1 MELKMNLSSTYFLTI
16 NILLIVLSL
25 FMAYLLGKKKEG
37 PAKDRDLDLKYYEK
51 GYLYKGP
58 NFIYNTIIAM
68 IVKVIGEGHVEIEK
82 NFYTTKSGEEKISFN
97 LKNLRA
103 EGLDDGEK
111 KLFDTLFSF
120 GEGEIST
127 RTLDK
132 MRRREPDNYNKKF
145 NDFIYYLEEEMVAK
159 KLFTREK
166 KTLKILLSFVVFSLL
181 FFVGI
186 VTVYNEKFF
195 GIISIVL
202 ALVFYA
208 RLITTFSKMTELGN
222 KKYRELE
229 KVEEKLLKGLG
240 DEEEEDFLLAI
251 AFGLKAENIR
261 AIYENIIVKD
271 PEIRDWQIFFEKDF
285 YKNFKVALVGDHL
298 LVRG

>member
-16 NILLIVLSL
+16 NILLILLSL
-25 FMAYLLGKKKEG
+25 FMAYLLAKKKEG
-37 PAKDRDLDLKYYEK
+37 PAKYRDLDLKYYEK

-82 NFYTTKSGEEKISFN
+82 NFYTTKSGEEKISFK

-120 GEGEIST
+120 GDGEIST

-229 KVEEKLLKGLG
+229 KVEEELLKGLG
-240 DEEEEDFLLAI
+240 DEEEDFLLAI

-285 YKNFKVALVGDHL
+285 YKNFKVALVGGHL

>member
-1 MELKMNLSSTYFLTI
+1 MELKMNLSSAYFLTI
-16 NILLIVLSL
+16 NILLILLSL
-25 FMAYLLGKKKEG
+25 FMAYLLAKKKES

-82 NFYTTKSGEEKISFN
+82 NYYNTKSGEKKISFN

-103 EGLDDGEK
+103 EVLDAGEK

-159 KLFTREK
+159 KLFTKEK

-229 KVEEKLLKGLG
+229 KVEEELLKGLG
-240 DEEEEDFLLAI
+240 DEEEDFLLAI

-261 AIYENIIVKD
+261 AIYENIVVKN

-298 LVRG
+298 LVRN

>member
-25 FMAYLLGKKKEG
+25 FMAYLLAKKKEG

-68 IVKVIGEGHVEIEK
+68 IVKVIGEGNVEIEK
-82 NFYTTKSGEEKISFN
+82 NYYKTKAGEEKISFN

-103 EGLDDGEK
+103 EGLDAGEK

-229 KVEEKLLKGLG
+229 KVEEELLKGLG
-240 DEEEEDFLLAI
+240 DEEEDFLLAI

-261 AIYENIIVKD
+261 VIYENIIVKD

-298 LVRG
+298 LVRN

>member
-1 MELKMNLSSTYFLTI
+1 MELKMNLSGTYFLTI
-16 NILLIVLSL
+16 NILLILLSL
-25 FMAYLLGKKKEG
+25 FMAYLLAKKKEG
-37 PAKDRDLDLKYYEK
+37 PAKDKDLDLKYYEK

-82 NFYTTKSGEEKISFN
+82 NFYKTKAGEEKISFN

-103 EGLDDGEK
+103 EGLDAGEK

-181 FFVGI
+181 FFVGV

-195 GIISIVL
+195 GVISIVL

-208 RLITTFSKMTELGN
+208 RLITSFSKMTELGN

-229 KVEEKLLKGLG
+229 KVEEELLKGLG
-240 DEEEEDFLLAI
+240 DEKEDFLLAI
-251 AFGLKAENIR
+251 AFGLKTENIR
-261 AIYENIIVKD
+261 AIYENIVVKD

>member
-16 NILLIVLSL
+16 NILLLVLSL
-25 FMAYLLGKKKEG
+25 FMAYLLAKKKEG
-37 PAKDRDLDLKYYEK
+37 PAKNRDLDLKYYEK

-82 NFYTTKSGEEKISFN
+82 NYYTTKSGEEKISFN
-97 LKNLRA
+97 LKNLR
-103 EGLDDGEK
+103 EDGLDAGEK

-202 ALVFYA
+202 ALVFYS

-229 KVEEKLLKGLG
+229 KVEEELLKSLG
-240 DEEEEDFLLAI
+240 DEEEDFLLAI
-251 AFGLKAENIR
+251 AFGLKAKNIR
-261 AIYENIIVKD
+261 AIYENIVVKD

-285 YKNFKVALVGDHL
+285 YKNFKVALVGDYL

>member
-1 MELKMNLSSTYFLTI
+1 MELKMNLSGTYFLTI
-16 NILLIVLSL
+16 NILFIVLSL
-25 FMAYLLGKKKEG
+25 FMAYLLAKKKEG
-37 PAKDRDLDLKYYEK
+37 PTKNNNLDLKYYEK

-103 EGLDDGEK
+103 DGLDAGEK

-120 GEGEIST
+120 GEGETST

-229 KVEEKLLKGLG
+229 KVEEELLKGLG
-240 DEEEEDFLLAI
+240 DEEEDLLLAI

-261 AIYENIIVKD
+261 AIYENIIVKN

-285 YKNFKVALVGDHL
+285 YKNFKVALVGEHL
-298 LVRG
+298 LVRN

>member
-16 NILLIVLSL
+16 NILLILLSL
-25 FMAYLLGKKKEG
+25 FMAYLLAKKKEG
-37 PAKDRDLDLKYYEK
+37 PAKDRDLNLKYYEK

-82 NFYTTKSGEEKISFN
+82 NFYTTKSGEEKISFK
-97 LKNLRA
+97 LKNLM
-103 EGLDDGEK
+103 EYGLDAGEK

-145 NDFIYYLEEEMVAK
+145 NNFIYYLEEEMVAK

-195 GIISIVL
+195 GIASIVL

-208 RLITTFSKMTELGN
+208 RLITSFSKMTELGN

-229 KVEEKLLKGLG
+229 KVEEELLKGLG
-240 DEEEEDFLLAI
+240 DEEEDFLLAI
-251 AFGLKAENIR
+251 AFGLKTENIR
-261 AIYENIIVKD
+261 SIYENIIVKD

-285 YKNFKVALVGDHL
+285 YKNIKVALVGEHL
-298 LVRG
+298 LVRN

>member
-16 NILLIVLSL
+16 NILLLVLSL
-25 FMAYLLGKKKEG
+25 FMAYLLAKKKEG
-37 PAKDRDLDLKYYEK
+37 PAKDRNLDLKYYEK

-68 IVKVIGEGHVEIEK
+68 IVKFIGEGKVEIEK
-82 NFYTTKSGEEKISFN
+82 NYYKTKAGEEKISFK

-103 EGLDDGEK
+103 EGLDAGEK

-127 RTLDK
+127 RSLDK

-229 KVEEKLLKGLG
+229 KIEEELLKGLG
-240 DEEEEDFLLAI
+240 DEKEDFLLAI
-251 AFGLKAENIR
+251 AFGLKTENIR
-261 AIYENIIVKD
+261 AIYENIIVKN

>member
-16 NILLIVLSL
+16 NILLLVLSL
-25 FMAYLLGKKKEG
+25 FMAYLLAKKKEG
-37 PAKDRDLDLKYYEK
+37 PAKNRDLDLKYYEK

-82 NFYTTKSGEEKISFN
+82 NFYTTKAGEEKISFK

-103 EGLDDGEK
+103 EGLDAGEK

-195 GIISIVL
+195 GVISIVL

-229 KVEEKLLKGLG
+229 KVEEELLKGLG
-240 DEEEEDFLLAI
+240 DEKEDFLLAI

-261 AIYENIIVKD
+261 AIYENIVVKD

>member
-25 FMAYLLGKKKEG
+25 FMAYLLAKKKEG
-37 PAKDRDLDLKYYEK
+37 PAKDRDLNLKYYEK

-58 NFIYNTIIAM
+58 NFIYNTIISM

-82 NFYTTKSGEEKISFN
+82 NYYTTKSGEEKISFK

-103 EGLDDGEK
+103 EGLDPGEK

-208 RLITTFSKMTELGN
+208 RLITTFSKMTDLGN

-240 DEEEEDFLLAI
+240 DEKEDFLLAI
-251 AFGLKAENIR
+251 AFGLKTENIR
-261 AIYENIIVKD
+261 AIYENIIVND

-285 YKNFKVALVGDHL
+285 YKNIKVALVGDHL

>member
-16 NILLIVLSL
+16 NILLILLSL
-25 FMAYLLGKKKEG
+25 FMAYLLAKKKEG

-82 NFYTTKSGEEKISFN
+82 IFYTTKSGEEKISFN
-97 LKNLRA
+97 LKNLRKD
-103 EGLDDGEK
+103 GLDAGEK

-132 MRRREPDNYNKKF
+132 MRRRESDNYNKKF

-166 KTLKILLSFVVFSLL
+166 KTLKILLSFVAFSLL

-229 KVEEKLLKGLG
+229 KVEEELLKGLG
-240 DEEEEDFLLAI
+240 DEKEDFLLAI

-261 AIYENIIVKD
+261 AIYENIVVKD

>member
-16 NILLIVLSL
+16 NILLLVLSL
-25 FMAYLLGKKKEG
+25 FMAYLLAKKKEG
-37 PAKDRDLDLKYYEK
+37 PAKDRELDLKYYEK

-68 IVKVIGEGHVEIEK
+68 IVKFIGEGKVEIEK
-82 NFYTTKSGEEKISFN
+82 NYYKTKAGEEKISFK

-103 EGLDDGEK
+103 EGLDAGEK

-127 RTLDK
+127 RSLDK

-229 KVEEKLLKGLG
+229 KIEEELLKGLG
-240 DEEEEDFLLAI
+240 DEKEDFLLAI
-251 AFGLKAENIR
+251 AFGLKTENIR
-261 AIYENIIVKD
+261 AIYENIIVKN

>member
-16 NILLIVLSL
+16 NILFIVLSL
-25 FMAYLLGKKKEG
+25 FMAYLLAKKKEG
-37 PAKDRDLDLKYYEK
+37 PGKDGDLDLKYYEK

-68 IVKVIGEGHVEIEK
+68 IVKVIGEGSVEIEK

-103 EGLDDGEK
+103 EGLDAGEK

-120 GEGEIST
+120 GDGEIST

-229 KVEEKLLKGLG
+229 KVEEELLKGL
-240 DEEEEDFLLAI
+240 ENEKEDFLLAI
-251 AFGLKAENIR
+251 AFGLKAENIM
-261 AIYENIIVKD
+261 AIYENIIVKY

-285 YKNFKVALVGDHL
+285 YKNFKVALVGEHL
-298 LVRG
+298 LVRN

>member
-16 NILLIVLSL
+16 NILLILLSL
-25 FMAYLLGKKKEG
+25 FMAYLLAKKKEG
-37 PAKDRDLDLKYYEK
+37 PAKDRDLNLKYYEK

-68 IVKVIGEGHVEIEK
+68 IVKAIGEGHVEIEK
-82 NFYTTKSGEEKISFN
+82 NYYTTKAGEEKISFN

-195 GIISIVL
+195 GIASIFL

-229 KVEEKLLKGLG
+229 KVEEELLKGLG
-240 DEEEEDFLLAI
+240 DEEEDFLLAI

-261 AIYENIIVKD
+261 AIYENIVVKN

>member
-1 MELKMNLSSTYFLTI
+1 MELKMNLSSAYFLTI
-16 NILLIVLSL
+16 NILLILLSL
-25 FMAYLLGKKKEG
+25 FMAYLLAKKKEG

-82 NFYTTKSGEEKISFN
+82 NYYTTKSGEEKISFN

-120 GEGEIST
+120 GDGEITT

-159 KLFTREK
+159 KLFTKEK

-229 KVEEKLLKGLG
+229 KVEEELLKGLG
-240 DEEEEDFLLAI
+240 DEEEDFLLAI

-285 YKNFKVALVGDHL
+285 YKNFKVALVGEHL
-298 LVRG
+298 LVRN

>member
-16 NILLIVLSL
+16 NILLILLSL
-25 FMAYLLGKKKEG
+25 FMAYLLAKKKEG

-68 IVKVIGEGHVEIEK
+68 IVKVIGEGKVEIEK
-82 NFYTTKSGEEKISFN
+82 NYYKTKAGEEKISFN

-103 EGLDDGEK
+103 EGLDAGEK

-166 KTLKILLSFVVFSLL
+166 KALKILLSFVVFSLL

-229 KVEEKLLKGLG
+229 KVEEELLKGLG
-240 DEEEEDFLLAI
+240 DEKEDFLLAI
-251 AFGLKAENIR
+251 AFGLKTENIR
-261 AIYENIIVKD
+261 AIYENIVVKN

>member
-16 NILLIVLSL
+16 NILLILLSL
-25 FMAYLLGKKKEG
+25 FMAYLLAKKKEG
-37 PAKDRDLDLKYYEK
+37 PAKDRDLDLKYYQK

-82 NFYTTKSGEEKISFN
+82 NFYTTKAGEKKISFN

-120 GEGEIST
+120 GDGEIST

-159 KLFTREK
+159 KLFTKEK
-166 KTLKILLSFVVFSLL
+166 KTLKILLSFLVFSLL
-181 FFVGI
+181 FFVGV

-195 GIISIVL
+195 GIASIVL

-229 KVEEKLLKGLG
+229 KVEEELLKGLG
-240 DEEEEDFLLAI
+240 DEEEDFLLAI

-261 AIYENIIVKD
+261 VIYENIVVKD
-271 PEIRDWQIFFEKDF
+271 PEIRNWQIFFEKDF

-298 LVRG
+298 LVRN

>member
-16 NILLIVLSL
+16 NILLLVLSL
-25 FMAYLLGKKKEG
+25 FMAYLLAKKKEG
-37 PAKDRDLDLKYYEK
+37 PAKDRELDLKYYEK

-82 NFYTTKSGEEKISFN
+82 NFYTTKAGEEKISFK

-103 EGLDDGEK
+103 EGLDAGEK

-195 GIISIVL
+195 GVISIVL

-229 KVEEKLLKGLG
+229 KVEEELLKGLG
-240 DEEEEDFLLAI
+240 DEKEDFLLAI

-261 AIYENIIVKD
+261 AIYENIVVKD

>member
-1 MELKMNLSSTYFLTI
+1 MELKMNLSGTYFLTI

-25 FMAYLLGKKKEG
+25 FMVYLLAKKKEG
-37 PAKDRDLDLKYYEK
+37 PAKDRDLNLKYYEK

-82 NFYTTKSGEEKISFN
+82 NYYTTKAGEEKISFK

-103 EGLDDGEK
+103 EGLDAGEK

-145 NDFIYYLEEEMVAK
+145 NDFIYYLEEKMVAK

-229 KVEEKLLKGLG
+229 KVEEELLKGLG
-240 DEEEEDFLLAI
+240 DEEEDFLLAI

-298 LVRG
+298 LVRN

>member
-16 NILLIVLSL
+16 NILLLVLSL
-25 FMAYLLGKKKEG
+25 FMAYLLAKKKEG
-37 PAKDRDLDLKYYEK
+37 PAKDIDLNLKYYEK

-58 NFIYNTIIAM
+58 NFIYNTIIAI
-68 IVKVIGEGHVEIEK
+68 IVKAIGEDHVEIEK
-82 NFYTTKSGEEKISFN
+82 NFYKTKAGEEKISFN
-97 LKNLRA
+97 LKNLRE

-145 NDFIYYLEEEMVAK
+145 NDFIYYLEEKMVAK

-181 FFVGI
+181 FFLGI

-208 RLITTFSKMTELGN
+208 RLIASFSKMTELGN

-229 KVEEKLLKGLG
+229 KVEEELLKGLG
-240 DEEEEDFLLAI
+240 DEEEDFLLAI

-285 YKNFKVALVGDHL
+285 YQNFKVALVGDHL

>member
-16 NILLIVLSL
+16 NILLILLSL
-25 FMAYLLGKKKEG
+25 FMAYLLAKKKEG
-37 PAKDRDLDLKYYEK
+37 PAKDRELDLKYYEK

-132 MRRREPDNYNKKF
+132 MRRQEPDNYNKKF

-159 KLFTREK
+159 KLFTRKK

-208 RLITTFSKMTELGN
+208 RLIASFSKMTELGN

-229 KVEEKLLKGLG
+229 KVEAELLKGLG
-240 DEEEEDFLLAI
+240 HEEEDFLLAI

-298 LVRG
+298 LVRN

>member
-16 NILLIVLSL
+16 NILLILLSL
-25 FMAYLLGKKKEG
+25 FMAYLLAKKKEG
-37 PAKDRDLDLKYYEK
+37 PAKDRELDLKYYEK

-68 IVKVIGEGHVEIEK
+68 IVKAIGEDHVEIEK
-82 NFYTTKSGEEKISFN
+82 NFYTTKSGEEKISFK

-127 RTLDK
+127 RSLDK

-195 GIISIVL
+195 GIASIVL

-208 RLITTFSKMTELGN
+208 RLITSFSKMTELGN

-229 KVEEKLLKGLG
+229 KVEEELLKGLG
-240 DEEEEDFLLAI
+240 DEKEDFLLAI
-251 AFGLKAENIR
+251 AFGLKTENIR
-261 AIYENIIVKD
+261 AIYENIVVKN

>member
-16 NILLIVLSL
+16 NILFIVLSL
-25 FMAYLLGKKKEG
+25 FMAYLLAKKKEG
-37 PAKDRDLDLKYYEK
+37 PAKDRELDLKYYEK

-68 IVKVIGEGHVEIEK
+68 IVKVIGEGKVEIEK
-82 NFYTTKSGEEKISFN
+82 NFYTTKSGEEKISFK
-97 LKNLRA
+97 LKNLR
-103 EGLDDGEK
+103 EDVLDPGEK
-111 KLFDTLFSF
+111 KLFDTLLSF

-145 NDFIYYLEEEMVAK
+145 NDFIYYLEEKMVAK

-208 RLITTFSKMTELGN
+208 RLITTFSKMTKLGN

-229 KVEEKLLKGLG
+229 KVEEELLKGLG
-240 DEEEEDFLLAI
+240 DEKEDFLIAI
-251 AFGLKAENIR
+251 VFGLKTENIR
-261 AIYENIIVKD
+261 AIYENIIAKD
-271 PEIRDWQIFFEKDF
+271 PEIKDWQIFFEKDF
-285 YKNFKVALVGDHL
+285 YKNFKVALVGEHL
-298 LVRG
+298 LVRN

>member
-1 MELKMNLSSTYFLTI
+1 MELKMNLSSAYFLTI
-16 NILLIVLSL
+16 NILLILLSL
-25 FMAYLLGKKKEG
+25 FMAYLLAKKKEG

-68 IVKVIGEGHVEIEK
+68 IVKVIGDGHVEIEK
-82 NFYTTKSGEEKISFN
+82 NFYKTKAGEEKISFN

-120 GEGEIST
+120 GDGEIST

-229 KVEEKLLKGLG
+229 KVEEELLKGLG
-240 DEEEEDFLLAI
+240 DEEEDFLLAI
-251 AFGLKAENIR
+251 AFGLKAKNIR

-298 LVRG
+298 LVRN

>member
-25 FMAYLLGKKKEG
+25 FMAYLLAKKKEG
-37 PAKDRDLDLKYYEK
+37 PAKDRDLNLKYYEK

-82 NFYTTKSGEEKISFN
+82 NFYTTKAGEEKISFN

-120 GEGEIST
+120 GDGEIST

-229 KVEEKLLKGLG
+229 KVEEELLNGMG
-240 DEEEEDFLLAI
+240 DEKEDFLLAI

-261 AIYENIIVKD
+261 AIYENIIVKN

-298 LVRG
+298 LVRN

>member
-25 FMAYLLGKKKEG
+25 FMAYLLAKKKEG
-37 PAKDRDLDLKYYEK
+37 PAKDKDLDLKYYEK

-82 NFYTTKSGEEKISFN
+82 NYYTTKSGEEKISFN

-103 EGLDDGEK
+103 DGLDPGEK

-127 RTLDK
+127 RSLDK

-145 NDFIYYLEEEMVAK
+145 NDFIYYLEEKMVAK

-229 KVEEKLLKGLG
+229 KVEEELLKGLG
-240 DEEEEDFLLAI
+240 DEEEDFLLAI

-261 AIYENIIVKD
+261 VIYENIIVKD

-298 LVRG
+298 LVRN

>member
-25 FMAYLLGKKKEG
+25 FMAYLLAKKKEG
-37 PAKDRDLDLKYYEK
+37 PAKDGDLDLKYYEK

-82 NFYTTKSGEEKISFN
+82 NFYTTKSGEEKISFK
-97 LKNLRA
+97 LKNLKA
-103 EGLDDGEK
+103 EGLDAGEK

-145 NDFIYYLEEEMVAK
+145 NDFIYYLEEKMVAK

-240 DEEEEDFLLAI
+240 DEKEDFLLAI
-251 AFGLKAENIR
+251 AFGLKTENIR
-261 AIYENIIVKD
+261 AIYENIVVKD

>member
-16 NILLIVLSL
+16 NILLILLSL
-25 FMAYLLGKKKEG
+25 FMAYLLAKKKEG
-37 PAKDRDLDLKYYEK
+37 PAKDRELDLKYYEK

-82 NFYTTKSGEEKISFN
+82 NFYTTKSGEEKISFK

-103 EGLDDGEK
+103 EGLDPGEK

-120 GEGEIST
+120 GDGEIST

-229 KVEEKLLKGLG
+229 KVEEELLKGLG
-240 DEEEEDFLLAI
+240 DEEEDFLLAI
-251 AFGLKAENIR
+251 AFGLKAENIM
-261 AIYENIIVKD
+261 AIYENIVVKD
-271 PEIRDWQIFFEKDF
+271 PEIRDWKIFFEKDF

-298 LVRG
+298 LVRN

>member
-1 MELKMNLSSTYFLTI
+1 MELKMNLSGTYFLTI
-16 NILLIVLSL
+16 NILLILLSL
-25 FMAYLLGKKKEG
+25 FMAYLLAKKKED
-37 PAKDRDLDLKYYEK
+37 PAKDKDLDLKYYEK

-82 NFYTTKSGEEKISFN
+82 NFYTTKAGEEKISFN

-103 EGLDDGEK
+103 EGLDPGEK
-111 KLFDTLFSF
+111 KLFETLFSF
-120 GEGEIST
+120 GDGEIST

-145 NDFIYYLEEEMVAK
+145 NDFIYYLEEKMVAK

-229 KVEEKLLKGLG
+229 KVEEELLKGLG
-240 DEEEEDFLLAI
+240 DEEEDFLLAI

-261 AIYENIIVKD
+261 AIYENIVVKN

-285 YKNFKVALVGDHL
+285 YKNFKVALVGNHL

>member
-16 NILLIVLSL
+16 NILLLALSL
-25 FMAYLLGKKKEG
+25 FMAYLLAKKKEG

-68 IVKVIGEGHVEIEK
+68 IVKAIGEGHVEIEK
-82 NFYTTKSGEEKISFN
+82 NFYTTKAGEEKISFN

-103 EGLDDGEK
+103 EGLDAGEK

-166 KTLKILLSFVVFSLL
+166 KTLKILLSFLVFSLL

-195 GIISIVL
+195 GIASIVL

-229 KVEEKLLKGLG
+229 KVEEELLKVLG
-240 DEEEEDFLLAI
+240 DEEEDFLLAI

-285 YKNFKVALVGDHL
+285 YKNFKVALVGDYL

>member
-16 NILLIVLSL
+16 NILFIVLSL
-25 FMAYLLGKKKEG
+25 FMAYLLAKKKEG
-37 PAKDRDLDLKYYEK
+37 PAKDRELDLKYYEK

-68 IVKVIGEGHVEIEK
+68 IVKVIGEGKVEIKK
-82 NFYTTKSGEEKISFN
+82 NYYKTKAGEEKISFN

-103 EGLDDGEK
+103 EDLDAGEK

-208 RLITTFSKMTELGN
+208 RLIASFSKMTELGN

-229 KVEEKLLKGLG
+229 KVEEELLKGFG
-240 DEEEEDFLLAI
+240 DEEEDFLLAI
-251 AFGLKAENIR
+251 AFGLKTENIR
-261 AIYENIIVKD
+261 AIYENIIVKN

>member
-16 NILLIVLSL
+16 NILLLVLSL
-25 FMAYLLGKKKEG
+25 FMAYLLAKKKEG
-37 PAKDRDLDLKYYEK
+37 PAKDRNLDLKYYEK

-68 IVKVIGEGHVEIEK
+68 IVKFIGEGKVEIEK
-82 NFYTTKSGEEKISFN
+82 NYYKTKAGEEKISFK

-103 EGLDDGEK
+103 EGLDAGEK

-127 RTLDK
+127 RSLDK

-229 KVEEKLLKGLG
+229 KIEEELLKGLG
-240 DEEEEDFLLAI
+240 DEKEDFLLAI
-251 AFGLKAENIR
+251 AFGLKTENIR
-261 AIYENIIVKD
+261 AIYENIIVKN

-298 LVRG
+298 LVRN

>member
-1 MELKMNLSSTYFLTI
+1 
-16 NILLIVLSL
+16 
-25 FMAYLLGKKKEG
+25 
-37 PAKDRDLDLKYYEK
+37 
-51 GYLYKGP
+51 
-58 NFIYNTIIAM
+58 M

-82 NFYTTKSGEEKISFN
+82 NFYKTKAGEEKISYS
-97 LKNLRA
+97 LKNLR
-103 EGLDDGEK
+103 EDVLDGGEK

-145 NDFIYYLEEEMVAK
+145 NDFIYFLEEEMVAK

-195 GIISIVL
+195 GIISIIL

-208 RLITTFSKMTELGN
+208 RLIASFSKMTELGN

-240 DEEEEDFLLAI
+240 DEEEDFLLAI
-251 AFGLKAENIR
+251 DFGLKMENIR
-261 AIYENIIVKD
+261 AIYENVLLKN
-271 PEIRDWQIFFEKDF
+271 PHIRDWQIFFEKDF
-285 YKNFKVALVGDHL
+285 YKSFKVALVGEHL
-298 LVRG
+298 LVRN